1 MSYFAQ
7 IIDGKVQQVIVSDQ
21 EHIDSLED
29 ASNWI
34 ETYPDA
40 NGKTA
45 KGGNYAG
52 IGYTYDSVNK
62 VFYGPSPF
70 PSWVLSQSNW
80 QWVAPVSMPA
90 NDQMYAWDEVTLSWK
105 VVTMPTSLQT

>member
-7 IIDGKVQQVIVSDQ
+7 VIDGKVQQVIVSDY
-21 EHIDSLED
+21 EHIATLPD

-34 ETYPDA
+34 ETYIDA
-40 NGKTA
+40 NGQTD

-52 IGYTYDSVNK
+52 IGYTYDATYK

-70 PSWVLSQSNW
+70 PSWTMNQSNW
-80 QWVAPVSMPA
+80 QWTAPTPMPTG
-90 NDQMYAWDEVTLSWK
+90 NEMYAWDESTKTWN
-105 VVTMPTSLQT
+105 VVTMPA